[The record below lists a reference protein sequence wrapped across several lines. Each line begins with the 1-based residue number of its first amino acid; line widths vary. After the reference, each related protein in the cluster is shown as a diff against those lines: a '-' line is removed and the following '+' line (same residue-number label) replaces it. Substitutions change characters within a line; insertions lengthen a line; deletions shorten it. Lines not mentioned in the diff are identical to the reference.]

1 MTTKESNEYRE
12 FVIRTNKPICVSEG
26 GDIISAQMLEK
37 HGELI
42 DRKEVI
48 KRFKALK
55 EFAHTDRDYVL
66 EKAYE
71 TVIKEL
77 RKLTAIVW
85 ES

>member
-1 MTTKESNEYRE
+1 MTERKSNEYRE
-12 FVIRTNKPICVSEG
+12 CVIKTNKPVYVSEG

-42 DRKEVI
+42 DRKEAI

>member
-1 MTTKESNEYRE
+1 MTTNESNEYRE
-12 FVIRTNKPICVSEG
+12 FVIRTNKPIYVSEG

-42 DRKEVI
+42 DRKQAI

-55 EFAHTDRDYVL
+55 EFARADEDYVL
-66 EKAYE
+66 EKAYG

-77 RKLTAIVW
+77 RKLAAIVW